1 MKKAPAVV
9 ERDGRLV
16 RKLELRGGDGR
27 LHGDED
33 IELQPNPALPHRRRS
48 HLSAAY

>member
-16 RKLELRGGDGR
+16 RKLGLRGGDGR
-27 LHGDED
+27 LLGDED
-33 IELQPNPALPHRRRS
+33 IELRPNPALRPPQTKS
-48 HLSAAY
+48 S